1 MKNEYLPEAHTDFI
15 LAIVGEELGLISL
28 FLVCMCYLLFL
39 YSVLKMASQAK
50 DLRGII
56 LTAGLG
62 CALVQHAL
70 VNISVVCGMG
80 PTTGITAPFV
90 SYGGSSMWS
99 AFISIGLIMSVDK
112 IARGGGYVPEQND
125 LSPVLTS
132 GSSYSIQKPEEL
144 K

>member
-1 MKNEYLPEAHTDFI
+1 
-15 LAIVGEELGLISL
+15 
-28 FLVCMCYLLFL
+28 
-39 YSVLKMASQAK
+39 MASQAK